1 MGKSKI
7 YIFLNSLFCLTEKS
21 WEMNKVGFMVNYFKT
36 CFKKKFKFMK
46 KDGDNFINEII
57 NNFDL
62 KILNL

>member
-1 MGKSKI
+1 
-7 YIFLNSLFCLTEKS
+7 
-21 WEMNKVGFMVNYFKT
+21 MNKVDFMVNYFKT